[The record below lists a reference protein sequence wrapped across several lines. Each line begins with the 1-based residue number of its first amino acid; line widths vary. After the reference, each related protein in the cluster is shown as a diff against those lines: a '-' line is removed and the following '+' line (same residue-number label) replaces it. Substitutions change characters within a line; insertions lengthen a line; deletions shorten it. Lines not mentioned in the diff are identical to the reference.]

1 MFTTLCIAL
10 AALFFAAEPELD
22 GSRIAERLGFVE
34 HSPVASVQLDLL
46 PDHDSANERAEQLRS
61 SLASA
66 GLDELEVRVELV
78 SGERELPPSH
88 RVSVGPFFDFEDAE
102 RAREQLGA
110 LGVDGFVR
118 ALEQV
123 TGC

>member
-10 AALFFAAEPELD
+10 AALFTAAEPELD
-22 GSRIAERLGFVE
+22 WSRVAERIGFVGQT
-34 HSPVASVQLDLL
+34 PVASVQLDLL
-46 PDHDSANERAEQLRS
+46 PDHDSAIERAEQLRR

-66 GLDELEVRVELV
+66 GLELEVQVETV
-78 SGERELPPSH
+78 AGDRELPPSH
-88 RVSVGPFFDFEDAE
+88 RVSVGPFHDFEDAE
-102 RAREQLGA
+102 RAREQLDA

-118 ALEQV
+118 AREQV